1 MHHYFVTSLATELLF
16 AYMAALCSEC
26 AHLNLVL
33 ASAKVFG
40 WSARQTFSFWPL
52 LCAGDD
58 PKHFICMWKKNEH
71 SRRCP
76 LPALP
81 LPFAVMKINFKRN
94 TPKYY
99 VLQLDAVF
107 SSDFVLDVVVCS
119 RIPCSSCCFIFVSLF
134 FSLFAFMHAIL
145 RTIQAM
151 AFDGPRAFK
160 LFAKFEQNNLLLL
173 LREIQ
178 LQQAKQQQQLHQ
190 LQTSSAPQRH
200 SDEIDVQPQYHNHR
214 QQQLPILGCLIF
226 ALLAGLMAA
235 LFALEQLMNL
245 LSIGALLMFYTLTLD
260 IILLRWIKSIKI

>member
-1 MHHYFVTSLATELLF
+1 
-16 AYMAALCSEC
+16 
-26 AHLNLVL
+26 
-33 ASAKVFG
+33 
-40 WSARQTFSFWPL
+40 
-52 LCAGDD
+52 
-58 PKHFICMWKKNEH
+58 
-71 SRRCP
+71 
-76 LPALP
+76 
-81 LPFAVMKINFKRN
+81 
-94 TPKYY
+94 
-99 VLQLDAVF
+99 
-107 SSDFVLDVVVCS
+107 
-119 RIPCSSCCFIFVSLF
+119 
-134 FSLFAFMHAIL
+134 MHAIL

-178 LQQAKQQQQLHQ
+178 LQQARQQQHQ
-190 LQTSSAPQRH
+190 QQQTSSAPQRH

-260 IILLRWIKSIKI
+260 IILLR